1 MRPSSVPVFVL
12 AAGLFGVSVRGQQ
25 PPPAPPAPQPLLERI
40 GPNAYDVVANWA
52 LPYPK
57 AGYAWGSN
65 PGVFVESP
73 DRILVAIRGEI
84 KLPDPIPAGY
94 RGFYGSIFRNAI
106 NAPGTEVRNCLR
118 VVNASGVITETWSQ
132 WDRLFEGTNGPHK
145 IRISPYDPQ
154 RRVWVV
160 GETKSVIYVFSND
173 GKQLLMTLGEDNV
186 MKEDETHFGRPQDV
200 AFLPDGSV
208 LIADGLTNSR
218 IVKLDRNGKFV
229 MAWGSKGDAPGQF
242 NAVHGLAVD
251 RNRHIYVADRAN
263 KRIQVFD
270 ENGKSLAVWPNLR
283 FPNDVFV
290 SDATQ
295 DVWVS
300 DNMHTEIVKFDTN
313 GRRLFSWDASGTA
326 PGGFG
331 ELHEMSVD
339 ASGIVYTADNVLGR
353 LQKLRPKAGADRAQ
367 LIGPAMAL
375 MPLQR

>member
-1 MRPSSVPVFVL
+1 MRPSSVPLFVL
-12 AAGLFGVSVRGQQ
+12 AAGLLGVSLRGQQ

-200 AFLPDGSV
+200 AFLRP
-208 LIADGLTNSR
+208 GLPAMVKISAYDFG
-218 IVKLDRNGKFV
+218 IYGGLKGHVKLISPDTLQDDH
-229 MAWGSKGDAPGQF
+229 AAPGKPD
-242 NAVHGLAVD
+242 A
-251 RNRHIYVADRAN
+251 IYYRVQVLTENSELVAGG
-263 KRIQVFD
+263 KRLPIIPGMTGTV
-270 ENGKSLAVWPNLR
+270 
-283 FPNDVFV
+283 
-290 SDATQ
+290 
-295 DVWVS
+295 
-300 DNMHTEIVKFDTN
+300 EIRT
-313 GRRLFSWDASGTA
+313 
-326 PGGFG
+326 G
-331 ELHEMSVD
+331 EK
-339 ASGIVYTADNVLGR
+339 TVLSY
-353 LQKLRPKAGADRAQ
+353 LLKPIFKAREAFRE
-367 LIGPAMAL
+367 
-375 MPLQR
+375 R